1 MKQIFKKIAIVTI
14 LLSTGFNFAQE
25 KANQHQ
31 QIETV
36 FYNLYKPENTEAV
49 LILFGGFP
57 ETAADIEN
65 GFPITA
71 LANDKN
77 VAVAYLN
84 FNRAIWLEEEQK
96 AQLANS
102 IQEIFTSNNLP
113 TDEIYLGG
121 MSSGGNVALLIGN
134 FLSGNEEYTISPQGI
149 FIVDSPVDLAALYR
163 VAETNIE
170 RNFSEAST
178 GESKFMLGAFNARLG
193 NPNEEITEY
202 EKHSVFIYE
211 TENSQNLKNLK
222 NTRLRFYTEPDTLWW
237 KQNRGVDY
245 EEMNAFHVKRLSE
258 FLTSNNYEKVE
269 FISTENKGYRA
280 NGMRHPHSW
289 SLVDQEELLQWILK

>member
-102 IQEIFTSNNLP
+102 IQEIFTS
-113 TDEIYLGG
+113 
-121 MSSGGNVALLIGN
+121 
-134 FLSGNEEYTISPQGI
+134 
-149 FIVDSPVDLAALYR
+149 
-163 VAETNIE
+163 
-170 RNFSEAST
+170 
-178 GESKFMLGAFNARLG
+178 
-193 NPNEEITEY
+193 
-202 EKHSVFIYE
+202 
-211 TENSQNLKNLK
+211 
-222 NTRLRFYTEPDTLWW
+222 
-237 KQNRGVDY
+237 
-245 EEMNAFHVKRLSE
+245 
-258 FLTSNNYEKVE
+258 
-269 FISTENKGYRA
+269 
-280 NGMRHPHSW
+280 
-289 SLVDQEELLQWILK
+289 